1 MFGLDKQLS
10 AESELLTV
18 YFSLKAEGRE
28 QEAQRLFHWAYD
40 EKMDLSKAFRDAMA
54 MIQFGPGRH

>member
-18 YFSLKAEGRE
+18 YFSLKAGGRE
-28 QEAQRLFHWAYD
+28 QEAQRLLHWAYD
-40 EKMDLSKAFRDAMA
+40 KEMAPTNAFRDAMA